1 MLALVFTTEFSRFI
15 ISIPQLLL
23 ILHEF
28 KDVISRN
35 NAVGEKAG
43 HCVCLLL
50 IVLQNSV
57 EFYISDMSIGLAGA
71 EKHQLAAQVVE
82 ARRAEG
88 ECGESACIDAGNFLE
103 VQYDFVADVY
113 ANIEPGRLRVAL
125 ERAEVG
131 QF

>member
-1 MLALVFTTEFSRFI
+1 MLALVFTIEFSRFR

-43 HCVCLLL
+43 HRVCLFL

-57 EFYISDMSIGLAGA
+57 EFYISDLSIGLAGA
-71 EKHQLAAQVVE
+71 DKHQPAAHVVE

-88 ECGESACIDAGNFLE
+88 ECGESAYIDAGNFLE
-103 VQYDFVADVY
+103 VQYDFVA
-113 ANIEPGRLRVAL
+113 PRVQ
-125 ERAEVG
+125 EK
-131 QF
+131 